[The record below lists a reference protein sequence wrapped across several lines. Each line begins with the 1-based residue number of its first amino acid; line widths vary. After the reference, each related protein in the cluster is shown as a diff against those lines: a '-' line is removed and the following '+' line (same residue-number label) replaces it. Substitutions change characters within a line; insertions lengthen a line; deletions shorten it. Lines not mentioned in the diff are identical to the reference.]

1 MSVMVMGD
9 TPLSRLRLPAAGFW
23 RHAFAA
29 GCALA
34 LHLAALVLLM
44 AGWAPERPAEPVQR
58 VLTTQLISLPA
69 PVPEPA
75 PAPPAPV
82 QPAVAEP
89 APVAPPPV
97 PLEPPKPQVDPRV
110 EQRKQE
116 QAALARKRVEA
127 QKRQEQI
134 QRETQRR
141 EQQRLEAERTA
152 AEQQRQLDLARQAE
166 QQRLAAERAR
176 QAAAEAAANSRQY
189 LPIAKEAPDYP
200 QRALDKG
207 IQGDC
212 TVEYRVNP
220 QGRVEDPQVVGDCH
234 PLFIRPSLAAAQTF
248 RYQPRLENGQ
258 PVAVPGVRNTFH
270 YRIER

>member
-1 MSVMVMGD
+1 
-9 TPLSRLRLPAAGFW
+9 
-23 RHAFAA
+23 
-29 GCALA
+29 
-34 LHLAALVLLM
+34 
-44 AGWAPERPAEPVQR
+44 
-58 VLTTQLISLPA
+58 
-69 PVPEPA
+69 
-75 PAPPAPV
+75 
-82 QPAVAEP
+82 
-89 APVAPPPV
+89 
-97 PLEPPKPQVDPRV
+97 PRV

-116 QAALARKRVEA
+116 QAALARKRLEE

-166 QQRLAAERAR
+166 QQRQAAERAR

-220 QGRVEDPQVVGDCH
+220 QGRVENPQVVGDCH